1 MKFFTLKWMK
11 KWIGNNFN
19 KTEFYGASDMHCAN
33 VLFSRQFNTVLSNDR
48 NARLLLIKNIV
59 DNACYFQFLGDSNK
73 KKEIT
78 LPVNWAG
85 MIWFFRGSLVRI
97 AGNFDYYLIDLMRLA
112 KLQAFIDVVFT
123 SQPGLYRKTPFFSVF
138 AMPQVDQITSFQ
150 QIEYWY
156 MSQVYSPVES
166 HTQIIPFIR
175 ATEWYQLVSFLIK
188 ESHSDEVNI
197 QQLSKKYGLSNSY
210 FRYLCKQ
217 VLGGTLKG
225 QISDWRLASAL
236 IDMVKLRLS
245 ATDVA
250 YKAGYSSLSHF
261 SKEVKK
267 TMGHSTR
274 DLKKLY

>member
-1 MKFFTLKWMK
+1 
-11 KWIGNNFN
+11 
-19 KTEFYGASDMHCAN
+19 MHCAN
-33 VLFSRQFNTVLSNDR
+33 VLFSRQFNTIISNDKE
-48 NARLLLIKNIV
+48 ARLLLIKNIA
-59 DNACYFQFLGDSNK
+59 DKPCFFQLVGDFDK

-85 MIWFFRGSLVRI
+85 MIWFFQGSLVRI
-97 AGNFDYYLIDLMRLA
+97 AGDFDYYLIDLMRLA

-123 SQPGLYRKTPFFSVF
+123 SQSVLYRKMPFFNIF
-138 AMPQVDQITSFQ
+138 AMPQVNQITSFQ

-166 HTQIIPFIR
+166 HAQIIPFIR
-175 ATEWYQLVSFLIK
+175 ATEWYQLVSFLIQ
-188 ESHSDEVNI
+188 ESHSDELSI

-210 FRYLCKQ
+210 FRHLCRQ

-225 QISDWRLASAL
+225 QMSDWRLASAL
-236 IDMVKLRLS
+236 IDMVKFQLS
-245 ATDVA
+245 ATDIA